1 MIKLAFSYSHKDEAL
16 RLELETH
23 LAALQRQGLIDT
35 WHDRR
40 IQAGHEFGAEIDRNF
55 EEAQVIL
62 LLVSPDFIASDYC
75 YNVEMKRALAR
86 HAEGSVRVIPVIL
99 RRCHWH
105 DLPFGKLLATPQD
118 GKPVTEFPS
127 LDAGFYQVVG
137 AVREALNA
145 ARGTAAPA
153 KPRLA
158 ALAGSNP
165 AAASPVT
172 VERTSNLRLK
182 RKFSDRDRDRART
195 ECFEFVARL
204 FENSLQELKSRNDGT
219 DFEFRRIDANS
230 FEAVIYGD
238 GKRLTRCG
246 IWMDQTSRGG
256 DIYFSSSGVTRNSY
270 NESMSVSDDGYTV
283 GFKPMGMAIRHV
295 GNDRQLLNAQGVA
308 EYFWAMLIEPLQ

>member
-1 MIKLAFSYSHKDEAL
+1 MTKLAFSYSHRDESL

-40 IQAGHEFGAEIDRNF
+40 IQAGQDFGAEIDRNF
-55 EEAQVIL
+55 EEARVIL

-86 HAEGSVRVIPVIL
+86 HDAGSAKVIPVIL

-105 DLPFGKLLATPQD
+105 DLPFGKLLATPPD
-118 GKPVTEFPS
+118 GKPVIEFPS
-127 LDAGFYQVVG
+127 LDAGFYEVVG
-137 AVREALNA
+137 AVKQALNTV
-145 ARGTAAPA
+145 RGAPVQA
-153 KPRLA
+153 EPR
-158 ALAGSNP
+158 
-165 AAASPVT
+165 AASPAKSDASIQSAAA
-172 VERTSNLRLK
+172 VERTSNLRMK
-182 RKFSDRDRDRART
+182 KKFSDRDRDRART
-195 ECFEFVARL
+195 ECFEFVARF

-246 IWMDQTSRGG
+246 IWMDQTGRGG
-256 DIYFSSSGVTRNSY
+256 ELYFSSSGVTRNSY

-283 GFKPMGMAIRHV
+283 GFKPMGMAVRHT
-295 GNDRQLLNAQGVA
+295 GNERQLLNAQGVA